1 MDNENVRVAG
11 VLAGVEETRAGLW
24 FHSPAKEPNQ
34 LSPVVLAYIGDAVFE
49 LLIRQYLIS
58 QPNHKLHHLHK
69 EAISR
74 VSAKAQ
80 CALLQRLMP
89 ALTEEEADIV
99 RRGRNAKSGNPPKNA
114 DPHDYRQATA
124 LECLFGYLYYQQRS
138 ERIHE
143 LLDIAIQRTSTAAHE
158 EEENT

>member
-1 MDNENVRVAG
+1 MNKDDVRG
-11 VLAGVEETRAGLW
+11 TGPLAGEEELAAGLW
-24 FHSPAKEPNQ
+24 FHPPAKEPDQ

-49 LLIRQYLIS
+49 LIIRQYLIS
-58 QPNHKLHHLHK
+58 QTNHKLHHLHR
-69 EAISR
+69 EATSR

-89 ALTEEEADIV
+89 VLTEEEADIV

-124 LECLFGYLYYQQRS
+124 LECLFGYLYYQRRS
-138 ERIHE
+138 GRIHE
-143 LLDIAIQRTSTAAHE
+143 LLDIAIHRTSAVARE
-158 EEENT
+158 EEEKT